1 MLRAALACSLL
12 MLAVGVAHAECTLK
26 ETSLS
31 GTVVDGKGN
40 PIADAVVEGVWDE
53 RDAPGVMS
61 RTKSDATGAF
71 TLPVHYSTYSGR
83 GFGGGEKCDFTL
95 SRVQV
100 TAKKDDLS
108 ETRRVKLDDDKPLT
122 LELK

>member
-1 MLRAALACSLL
+1 MLRAALTCSLL
-12 MLAVGVAHAECTLK
+12 TLAAAAHAECALTEKAL
-26 ETSLS
+26 T

-71 TLPVHYSTYSGR
+71 TLPIHYSTYSGR
-83 GFGGGEKCDFTL
+83 GFGGSEKCDFTL
-95 SRVQV
+95 VRVQV
-100 TAKKDDLS
+100 TARKDDAS
-108 ETRRVKLDDDKPLT
+108 ETRRVRLDDEKPLT
-122 LELK
+122 IEVK